1 MRFPFGLF
9 MSVLLLSG
17 CTTTSTSEVKVVV
30 STNILGDV
38 VNEIVSC
45 GGGSTDVL
53 MPIGASAHDFSVSSQ
68 QVVAMTTADLV
79 VLNGLGLESGLK
91 KVINNVKAEGGRVL
105 EVGEGVEPL
114 EVSVDGEIEEHS
126 HDHDHDHEHGE
137 FDPHF
142 WLDMAKMAKAALII
156 GQELSEITDTSN
168 YEKCAEDLSDE
179 ILAKEASLIG
189 ELNQIPLE
197 KRLLVVDHESFNYF
211 ASAYN
216 FEVVGSLIPSI
227 SDNAQPSSDELAAL
241 VSLIQQRNITAIFV
255 ASENTKKLAT
265 ALASEVGRPISVNTL
280 YEGSLGEKDSDAN
293 TYLKMMEF
301 NVKTIV
307 KALS

>member
-9 MSVLLLSG
+9 VSVLLLSG

-114 EVSVDGEIEEHS
+114 EVSVEGEIEEHS
-126 HDHDHDHEHGE
+126 HDHEHGE

>member
-9 MSVLLLSG
+9 VSALLLSG

-114 EVSVDGEIEEHS
+114 EVSVDGEIQEHS
-126 HDHDHDHEHGE
+126 HDHDHEHGE

-168 YEKCAEDLSDE
+168 YEICAEDLSDE

-280 YEGSLGEKDSDAN
+280 YEGSLGAKDSDAN

>member
-1 MRFPFGLF
+1 VR
-9 MSVLLLSG
+9 
-17 CTTTSTSEVKVVV
+17 VVV
-30 STNILGDV
+30 STNILGDIV
-38 VNEIVSC
+38 SEIISC
-45 GGGSTDVL
+45 GGGSTEVL

-68 QVVAMTTADLV
+68 QVVDMTTADLV

-91 KVINNVKAEGGRVL
+91 KVIDNVKAEGGRVF

-114 EVSVDGEIEEHS
+114 EVSSAGVIEEHP
-126 HDHDHDHEHGE
+126 HDRDHEHGE

-142 WLDMAKMAKAALII
+142 WLDMGKMAKAALLI
-156 GQELSEITDTSN
+156 GQELSKVTSDPN
-168 YEKCAEDLSDE
+168 YEKCTQEVSEE
-179 ILAKEASLIG
+179 ILAKENSLI
-189 ELNQIPLE
+189 EKLNQIPEE

-211 ASAYN
+211 AAAYD

-241 VSLIQQRNITAIFV
+241 ITLIQEKNITAIFV
-255 ASENTKKLAT
+255 GSENTKKLAT
-265 ALASEVGRPISVNTL
+265 ALTTEMGRPIAVSTL
-280 YEGSLGEKDSDAN
+280 YEGSLGTKESVAS

-301 NVKTIV
+301 NVDTIV